1 MLLASTQYYI
11 RAYAVNAEGVLYG
24 DVVSFVTS
32 EPSEP
37 VIRVYPV
44 TELSET
50 SAKILVEIVS
60 SGGLEVQKI
69 GVCLSRLPGVC
80 VSDTVVFA
88 GHPGALIY
96 IGLSGLQT
104 DREYFYKGFIL
115 TKAGVVYSEEMK
127 FGG

>member
-1 MLLASTQYYI
+1 M
-11 RAYAVNAEGVLYG
+11 NAEGVLYG

-88 GHPGALIY
+88 GYPGALIY